1 MRSLDDLSL
10 GINVFVLG
18 GCTQADVTSME
29 EMVSAYDLAAS
40 TTGANYND
48 MKVIMATKNV
58 HISTNYAHAHL
69 DLQRIEMLMRLYWG
83 NNNVAVQAVTQ
94 FLFNFDGHITDLM
107 EYRPRSPNHD
117 VLVPGLVLRYFTAYL
132 NLWVGGQLETDSK
145 LPFPAEVHKIWH
157 DLRVQNPIWER
168 PFPPK
173 YLTTAPNLQAA
184 VYGNMPRFVPVA
196 TSSSGDTSTSSQ
208 PSTGGG
214 NAAPRKAQE
223 MQRNTY
229 PNGNEEAF
237 AVYRARMTNGK
248 KKFKSVI
255 QEAEAAGKPVPKN
268 AKGWDMCVTFHVLGM
283 CNNFCNRRSD
293 HHGLNGGAVHTKAE
307 DDALLRWCESAIP
320 AN

>member
-83 NNNVAVQAVTQ
+83 NNNVAVQAMTQ
-94 FLFNFDGHITDLM
+94 FLFDFDGHITNLM

-173 YLTTAPNLQAA
+173 YLTTAPNLQPA
-184 VYGNMPRFVPVA
+184 VYGNTPRFVFMQRQGGKG
-196 TSSSGDTSTSSQ
+196 GDTDLSKFAFTPFTPDTSPKRRV
-208 PSTGGG
+208 PSLSG
-214 NAAPRKAQE
+214 AATHPKR
-223 MQRNTY
+223 R
-229 PNGNEEAF
+229 
-237 AVYRARMTNGK
+237 VL
-248 KKFKSVI
+248 
-255 QEAEAAGKPVPKN
+255 AEK
-268 AKGWDMCVTFHVLGM
+268 TRLGPTRDFDEIR
-283 CNNFCNRRSD
+283 CRF
-293 HHGLNGGAVHTKAE
+293 L
-307 DDALLRWCESAIP
+307 
-320 AN
+320 